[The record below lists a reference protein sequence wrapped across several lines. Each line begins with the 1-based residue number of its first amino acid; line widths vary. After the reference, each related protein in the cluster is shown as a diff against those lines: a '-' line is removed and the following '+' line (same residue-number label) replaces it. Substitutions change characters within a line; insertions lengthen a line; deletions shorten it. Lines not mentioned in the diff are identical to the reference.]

1 MNSHPLTLEE
11 ELSIRT
17 HADEVWQMTWG
28 KASNLDAKKAF
39 TEGFCMAFTMG
50 ILAVRQQQKAVGGGE
65 NNQNVIIGLLIV
77 LVTLALCLGQ

>member
-11 ELSIRT
+11 ELSVR
-17 HADEVWQMTWG
+17 ANANELWQMTWG

-50 ILAVRQQQKAVGGGE
+50 ILAVRAKTKGSKKRE
-65 NNQNVIIGLLIV
+65 NNQNIIIGLLIV
-77 LVTLALCLGQ
+77 LVALALCF

>member
-17 HADEVWQMTWG
+17 HADDVWQMTWG

-50 ILAVRQQQKAVGGGE
+50 ILAVKATTKGSRRRE
-65 NNQNVIIGLLIV
+65 NNQNIIISLLIV
-77 LVTLALCLGQ
+77 LVALALRF